1 MKTEGEILRLKRR
14 VGTIEG
20 AITLLTELADR
31 HTDRFE
37 EFMFSMKE
45 MRSDQVNTDEKMN
58 ALIDAQIRS
67 EDEQS
72 KFRQKSDERQR
83 EVNAKFILFAE
94 AQQRNEEKFVELQ
107 NEQKE
112 MLKVLQKVVENFSK
126 NGK

>member
-45 MRSDQVNTDEKMN
+45 MRSDQVNTDEKMT

-67 EDEQS
+67 EDELS